1 MEEVLGTE
9 ETKRI
14 SAHRV
19 TEDNGNDELRH
30 ETGVLTG
37 YGDG

>member
-1 MEEVLGTE
+1 MEEASVRE
-9 ETKRI
+9 ETERI
-14 SAHRV
+14 SSRRV
-19 TEDNGNDELRH
+19 FADNGNDELRH